1 MNILELQSIHKSFG
15 DVGVLR
21 GVDFTLAK
29 GEYAAIMGPSG
40 SGKSTLLHLAA
51 GLLLPDNG
59 GINVNGA
66 ALPGMDD
73 DARTVFRRRNI
84 GLVFQD
90 FNLIP
95 TLTAEENILLPL
107 LLDKAA
113 VDRGHIDGLL
123 ARFELAARRGHYP
136 HQLSG
141 GERQRVAIARA
152 LAMRPCLLLADEP
165 TGNLDILSGR
175 KFCDVL
181 AEIHAGYGT
190 SILLVSHDP
199 VVASRA
205 SRVAILMDGKIQ
217 ADFASQGGPTELSSR
232 YLALIHNNS
241 CA

>member
-1 MNILELQSIHKSFG
+1 MNILEFHSVQKTFG
-15 DVGVLR
+15 AVDVLR
-21 GVDFTLAK
+21 GVDFALAR
-29 GEYAAIMGPSG
+29 GEFAAIMGPSG

-51 GLLLPDNG
+51 GLLLPDG
-59 GINVNGA
+59 GEIRVNGTP
-66 ALPGMDD
+66 LPGMDD

-113 VDRGHIDGLL
+113 VDRGHIAGLL
-123 ARFELAARRGHYP
+123 GRFDLAPRRGHYP

-152 LAMRPCLLLADEP
+152 LAMRPGLLLADEP
-165 TGNLDILSGR
+165 TGNLDILSGQ
-175 KFCDVL
+175 KFCNTL
-181 AEIHAGYGT
+181 AEINAAYGT

-205 SRVAILMDGKIQ
+205 SRAAILVDGKIR
-217 ADFASQGGPTELSSR
+217 GGIAPRGDPSEISRHYLS
-232 YLALIHNNS
+232 LMGPQ
-241 CA
+241 